1 MKFFYILCKVILA
14 EGEEILLF
22 LLLTIIK
29 RRTSHLRRENGDAP
43 VCWVRIF
50 RTACFSRCKFWLHFV
65 RYFSTSTNN
74 YPTPICLKNAKKLIS
89 KFYWYMYIFF
99 IFVFVFFISI
109 CSKQLSSWVSVQIK
123 TSLHQVKYLEAVVIR
138 FTKANMFWK
147 TTHNFKE
154 NTLSWIFGRSQ
165 HVHKKRHCRVC
176 FFCNFMKNFN
186 TSQQFALAI
195 KRMLSEY

>member
-29 RRTSHLRRENGDAP
+29 RRTSHLRRENGDPP

-74 YPTPICLKNAKKLIS
+74 YPTPICLKNAKKLIP
-89 KFYWYMYIFF
+89 KFYWYMYIVF

-109 CSKQLSSWVSVQIK
+109 RSKQLSSWVSVQIK

-147 TTHNFKE
+147 TSHNFKE
-154 NTLSWIFGRSQ
+154 NTLGWTLEEVNTFIRKDT
-165 HVHKKRHCRVC
+165 VTCA
-176 FFCNFMKNFN
+176 FF
-186 TSQQFALAI
+186 AI
-195 KRMLSEY
+195 LWKISTYLNSSLWLLSEC